1 MDGDVLSLPGPTRI
15 EFTCQHIIREPKE
28 KLTLFDPTPPPQ
40 AAQKRDLQRLGKYI
54 VTSQCLG
61 TGSFATVHLA
71 LDPTRQR
78 QVACK
83 SIRTR
88 KDNEVDQVMKEVKI
102 LMKLKHVRVHTHVR
116 YIDYLSS
123 TFQPNIN
130 EIYDTEQDKRF
141 LNIFLQ
147 LCTGSDLFTYITGPM
162 GAGNPLCEAE
172 AKYIMYQLLEGL
184 RYLHDLM
191 ISHRGLPENIL
202 LHAPGP
208 YPRILIADFGLARP
222 NAYQETFNVCG
233 TVSYLPPEG
242 ILALD
247 HKHLGYIGMPADCW
261 SAGVILY
268 VMLAGCHPF
277 DNEPDKHPRV
287 STFSDGSSDIST
299 STGSR
304 DTRLKERIVYG
315 GVHFPHYPWHDL
327 QEAKQLILELLIH
340 DHTQRA
346 TVYDALASS
355 WVQNEIKELK
365 TLYRRRITADV
376 QTCT

>member
-15 EFTCQHIIREPKE
+15 EFTCHHIIHESRE
-28 KLTLFDPTPPPQ
+28 KLTIFDPTPPPHV
-40 AAQKRDLQRLGKYI
+40 AQKRLGRYI

-71 LDPTRQR
+71 LDPTKHR

-102 LMKLKHVRVHTHVR
+102 LMKLKH
-116 YIDYLSS
+116 
-123 TFQPNIN
+123 PNIN
-130 EIYDTEQDKRF
+130 EIYDTEQDKKF

-147 LCTGSDLFTYITGPM
+147 LCTGGDLFTYITGPM

-172 AKYIMYQLLEGL
+172 AKYVMYQLLEG
-184 RYLHDLM
+184 
-191 ISHRGLPENIL
+191 PENIL

-222 NAYQETFNVCG
+222 NSYQETFNVCG

-242 ILALD
+242 VLALD

-277 DNEPDKHPRV
+277 DNEGDNPPHHE
-287 STFSDGSSDIST
+287 
-299 STGSR
+299 STGSEESSETSNGSR
-304 DTRLKERIVYG
+304 NTRLKERIVYG
-315 GVHFPHYPWHDL
+315 SVQFPHYPWHSL
-327 QEAKQLILELLIH
+327 LAARKLILQLLVH
-340 DHTQRA
+340 NPSERA
-346 TVYDALASS
+346 TVYDALSS
-355 WVQNEIKELK
+355 NWIQSEIEDLK
-365 TLYRRRITADV
+365 SLYRRRIVAEV
-376 QTCT
+376 QDSTP